1 MQFKGK
7 PYSGAD
13 IRLPGC
19 SVRFRERPARPSSS
33 GSESSLEPWLEAHI
47 NSANRSAAGL
57 ELVCFLLVF
66 ATLLMLFLLSGCTY
80 DGAAKRKAQRAL
92 EPGLQRMVTGT
103 VDSLHALPT
112 TNRTEHTVVATR
124 LAEQAQ
130 LIAGTPAERI
140 DVDPLI
146 RAEHQRQSAYAAG
159 TNVTLDPIASGAERK
174 LAAEIA
180 AQGKLV
186 AREREAT
193 QALVER
199 GEVAEAQRNS
209 RIKRWF
215 AWLSFGGLG
224 IGGVIALMVFVPVS
238 IPLLGRLLASAVS
251 AFPKLAGFVGVV
263 GTKAFDGVVKGV
275 ENAKSEL
282 GFKQQDLLDSLSKAM
297 DQDHKDLVRA
307 RRPVVTAIP
316 QESPEARPAS
326 ADNDKDRDKGKGN
339 DKE

>member
-1 MQFKGK
+1 MVILGRRINKAGTDAIA
-7 PYSGAD
+7 YSARASVTLDPTKRSFHRLRYAPEVIGAA
-13 IRLPGC
+13 IGL
-19 SVRFRERPARPSSS
+19 A
-33 GSESSLEPWLEAHI
+33 L
-47 NSANRSAAGL
+47 AA
-57 ELVCFLLVF
+57 LVVLS
-66 ATLLMLFLLSGCTY
+66 SGCTY
-80 DGAAKRKAQRAL
+80 DGAHRKAAQRQL

-140 DVDPLI
+140 DVAPLI
-146 RAEHQRQSAYAAG
+146 DAEQARSASSAGTTRQS
-159 TNVTLDPIASGAERK
+159 LDPIRLAAATAAERK

-238 IPLLGRLLASAVS
+238 IPLLGRILASAVS

-275 ENAKSEL
+275 ENAKSKL

-316 QESPEARPAS
+316 QESPEVRPAS
-326 ADNDKDRDKGKGN
+326 DDKDRDEGKGN